1 MRWPVQPRV
10 AWLLVALTSPLAA
23 QRPARPAAVKLEE
36 PRPAPVFPLALVPF
50 TIPSELC
57 QGGRTPTVTFRV
69 YDNIT
74 KPVNT
79 LRLRDGQRQPLDG
92 RPLRCGRH
100 VAVWDG
106 TIDNGAR
113 VAPPNVYYL
122 YITAELPDTG
132 PMRDTFKLVVQSN

>member
-23 QRPARPAAVKLEE
+23 QRPARPPVVTLEE

-50 TIPSELC
+50 TIPSEMC
-57 QGGRTPTVTFRV
+57 QGGRTPVVTFRV
-69 YDNIT
+69 YDNINN
-74 KPVNT
+74 PVRT
-79 LRLRDGQRQPLDG
+79 LRLRGNLPRLLDG
-92 RPLRCGRH
+92 RALRCGRH

-106 TIDNGAR
+106 TINDGTR

-122 YITAELPDTG
+122 YLTAEAPETG
-132 PMRDTFKLVVQSN
+132 LLRGILKLVVQSN